1 MKKKL
6 FGKTK
11 VIDVDTDKVIEK
23 KPQRPEPV
31 LVTEEKKLDIP
42 DNLTGEERKRALV
55 TKANELIKDVCAKYG
70 CNIGVWMNRKSLV
83 ELTNMFDKNPGIE
96 LYRLDSQ
103 LRID

>member
-11 VIDVDTDKVIEK
+11 AIDENIDKVIEK
-23 KPQRPEPV
+23 KPQPELTIVPK
-31 LVTEEKKLDIP
+31 EEKLDIP
-42 DNLTGEERKRALV
+42 ENLTGEERKRAMV
-55 TKANELIKDVCAKYG
+55 TKANELIKDVCTKYG

-83 ELTNMFDKNPGIE
+83 ELTNMFEKNPGIE